1 MTVQGHVGNKQSWSM
16 LALALRQNFKLA
28 ISYPHDLLCTCRTQG
43 AGLLMAELY
52 IAQSLQVNSLPY
64 EDDANGTH

>member
-1 MTVQGHVGNKQSWSM
+1 M

-52 IAQSLQVNSLPY
+52 IAQSLQVNSLLY
-64 EDDANGTH
+64 EDDSNGKH